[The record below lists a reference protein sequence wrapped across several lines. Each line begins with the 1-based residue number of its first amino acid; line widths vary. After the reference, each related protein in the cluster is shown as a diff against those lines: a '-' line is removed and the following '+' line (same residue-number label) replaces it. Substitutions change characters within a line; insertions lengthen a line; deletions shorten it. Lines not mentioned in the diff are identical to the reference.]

1 MYSQGRPKNDCP
13 PSGGL
18 AKPGLGAIFL
28 AMLLAA
34 QQAQAQTVGLAGM
47 LGGRALLIVDGGA
60 PKTVAPGE
68 AYKGVKVVSTAGDVA
83 VLEIGGK
90 RLSLRVGD
98 APASVGAGMEAVS
111 GNRVVLTAGSGG
123 HFMTQGQINGK
134 TLTMVVDTGAS
145 AVAMGAQDAQSI
157 GLNYQ
162 SGQAVQVSTAN
173 GVVAGWRI
181 KLATLRVG
189 DVLLYDVDSVVTSGS
204 MPYVLLGNSFLSRF
218 QMTRTN
224 DQMVLDKRF

>member
-1 MYSQGRPKNDCP
+1 
-13 PSGGL
+13 L
-18 AKPGLGAIFL
+18 ALFT
-28 AMLLAA
+28 A
-34 QQAQAQTVGLAGM
+34 QPAQAQTVGLAGM
-47 LGGRALLIVDGGA
+47 LGGRALLIVDGAA
-60 PKTVAPGE
+60 PRTVAIGE

-83 VLEIGGK
+83 VVEIAGK

-98 APASVGAGMEAVS
+98 APASVGGGIEEGAS
-111 GNRVVLTAGSGG
+111 DRVVLTVGSGG

-134 TLTMVVDTGAS
+134 AVAMVVDTGAS
-145 AVAMGAQDAQSI
+145 LVSLSVQEAQRI

-162 SGQAVQVSTAN
+162 AGQPAQIGTAN
-173 GVVAGWRI
+173 GVVAGWRV

-189 DVLLYDVDSVVTSGS
+189 DVLLYDVDSVVSSGA

-224 DQMVLDKRF
+224 DQMVLVKRY